1 MEIEAQGESR
11 PWFVSLQPGGEA
23 LGAHTFTQSICS
35 AVHWKMW
42 AAGGGAPHRT
52 IHTQKWGREDPS
64 QGPPL
69 PSKAKWTEKW
79 ESIPLS
85 KTWCP
90 FPDSILPPTAANLQG
105 IAAVFSH

>member
-1 MEIEAQGESR
+1 MVCVPAAWRQG
-11 PWFVSLQPGGEA
+11 PGSTHFYPEHLLCCPLEDMG
-23 LGAHTFTQSICS
+23 
-35 AVHWKMW
+35 
-42 AAGGGAPHRT
+42 GGGAPHET

-105 IAAVFSH
+105 TAAVFSH